1 MAGAVTVIWVPVW
14 VPMVAAV
21 PPTVTDVTVVKFVPV
36 ILRAWVAVDFTLVGV
51 IEVTAGAAT

>member
-1 MAGAVTVIWVPVW
+1 
-14 VPMVAAV
+14 MVAAV

-36 ILRAWVAVDFTLVGV
+36 ILRAWVAVAFTLVGV